1 MTRMSREFSLVLL
14 GSGLLTAGYF
24 AWDNEEKIAADMD
37 KQAQKRVGG
46 NGTATHRP
54 GGMLLFISHG
64 STSSVTSGRPP
75 AMASVTKGG
84 FGSIGSRV
92 GGGFGG

>member
-1 MTRMSREFSLVLL
+1 MTRMTRELSLVLL
-14 GSGLLTAGYF
+14 GSGALTLGYF
-24 AWDNEEKIAADMD
+24 AWDNEEKIAADVE

-46 NGTATHRP
+46 NGTTHH
-54 GGMLLFISHG
+54 GGMLFLYHGGVG
-64 STSSVTSGRPP
+64 STSVSGGRSP

-92 GGGFGG
+92 GGGLGG

>member
-24 AWDNEEKIAADMD
+24 AWDNEEKIAAEADV
-37 KQAQKRVGG
+37 QAQKRVGG
-46 NGTATHRP
+46 DGTRRS
-54 GGMLLFISHG
+54 GGMLFIYHG
-64 STSSVTSGRPP
+64 GVGSSAVSGGRSP
-75 AMASVTKGG
+75 AMASVAKGG